1 MNTSVLSSES
11 KLTDR
16 YQTTIPETVRKALHL
31 HKRDKLHYNIQSNG
45 DVLISRAKIQESDPI
60 LGGFL
65 NLLASDLTHNPERLT
80 ALDSHLADRV
90 KTLVSGV
97 DIDLD
102 SPLLDDQ
109 DD

>member
-45 DVLISRAKIQESDPI
+45 EVLISRAKIQESDPI

-65 NLLASDLTHNPERLT
+65 NLLASDLKHNPERLT
-80 ALDSHLADRV
+80 ALDSDLADRA
-90 KTLVSGV
+90 KTLTSDVN
-97 DIDLD
+97 IDLG
-102 SPLLDDQ
+102 SALLDE

>member
-1 MNTSVLSSES
+1 MNTSILNTES

-16 YQTTIPETVRKALHL
+16 YQTTIPEIVRKALHL

-60 LGGFL
+60 LGEFL
-65 NLLASDLTHNPERLT
+65 SLLASDLSHNLT
-80 ALDSHLADRV
+80 PLDSHLAARV
-90 KTLVSGV
+90 KTLVSDV
-97 DIDLD
+97 NIDLD
-102 SPLLDDQ
+102 SPLLDE

>member
-31 HKRDKLHYNIQSNG
+31 HKRDKLHYTIQSNG

-60 LGGFL
+60 LGEFL
-65 NLLASDLTHNPERLT
+65 TLLASDLSHNPERLT
-80 ALDSHLADRV
+80 SLGSHLADRI
-90 KTLVSGV
+90 KSLVSDV
-97 DIDLD
+97 NIDLD
-102 SPLLDDQ
+102 RPLLDE

>member
-1 MNTSVLSSES
+1 MNTLILNSES

-31 HKRDKLHYNIQSNG
+31 HKRDKLRYSIQSNG
-45 DVLISRAKIQESDPI
+45 NVLISRAETQESDPI
-60 LGGFL
+60 LGEFL
-65 NLLASDLTHNPERLT
+65 NLLASDLSHNPDRLT
-80 ALDSHLADRV
+80 ALDRSLANRV
-90 KTLVSGV
+90 KTLVADV

-102 SPLLDDQ
+102 SSLDDE